1 MNYNIDLFLQ
11 QGDTT
16 GNKPV
21 IDVLWNG
28 NTVVSSYTISTALAT
43 FSTSI
48 IVDWDW
54 DELSFQTNDMKSQNN
69 LEIVYK
75 NKPSNDTT
83 NEDKIYV
90 GRIVS
95 SEIIPDPFY
104 IENPPP
110 TGNIWA
116 DSYFVNKSNWIYS
129 NVSIDGNVLVVRSDL
144 YPILKDIM
152 NPIIIKNSD
161 ASLTVNHPFT
171 VITANTY
178 TLGEYTLGEAIS
190 NVDNSVANLVIGES
204 VVSVN

>member
-28 NTVVSSYTISTALAT
+28 NAVVSSYMISNALAT
-43 FSTSI
+43 FPTS
-48 IVDWDW
+48 IVDWDK
-54 DELSFQTNDMKSQNN
+54 LSFQTNDMKSQNN

-110 TGNIWA
+110 TGNLREDNIFANLCEWR
-116 DSYFVNKSNWIYS
+116 YS
-129 NVSIDGNVLVVRSDL
+129 NATMDGTAVTVRSDI
-144 YPILKDIM
+144 YPVLNYSM
-152 NPIIIKNSD
+152 NPIIIKNSN
-161 ASLTVNHPFT
+161 ASLTINHPFT
-171 VITANTY
+171 VIIANTY
-178 TLGEYTLGEAIS
+178 TLGEAIP
-190 NVDNSVANLVIGES
+190 NVEHSVANLVIGDS